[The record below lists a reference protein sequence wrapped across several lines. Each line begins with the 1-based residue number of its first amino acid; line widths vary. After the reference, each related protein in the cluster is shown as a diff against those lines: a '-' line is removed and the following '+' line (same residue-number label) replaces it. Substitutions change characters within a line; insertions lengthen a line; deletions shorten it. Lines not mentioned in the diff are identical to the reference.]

1 VRVVGN
7 TPSPLRDLTLE
18 GKEKDMELG
27 TTLRDGKFITCPSC
41 EELVKRM
48 HSAQSD
54 RLDMAKKIKDLQAHI
69 SRLEKIL
76 AEQTCPPEAVLM
88 VDKWRQCKNGVGDDE
103 ICVKHWREWLMRE
116 TD

>member
-1 VRVVGN
+1 
-7 TPSPLRDLTLE
+7 
-18 GKEKDMELG
+18 MELG

-76 AEQTCPPEAVLM
+76 AEQTCPPEAV
-88 VDKWRQCKNGVGDDE
+88 CKNGVGDDE

>member
-1 VRVVGN
+1 
-7 TPSPLRDLTLE
+7 
-18 GKEKDMELG
+18 MELG

-69 SRLEKIL
+69 SRLERAIERASEIL
-76 AEQTCPPEAVLM
+76 SRECTI
-88 VDKWRQCKNGVGDDE
+88 VDENRYYVRGNAA
-103 ICVKHWREWLMRE
+103 HWREWLMRE